1 MILQNEII
9 LTTPILGCRVSE
21 GRPRVLVRHTNGEP
35 GLIQEM
41 WHDSMRRAASD
52 LGIKYDQQALILPMY
67 FSATKFEEYLRVY
80 NKTHKERFES
90 IPKGAVVKFE
100 LHLMEDKL
108 DPSSYGKL
116 LSLVGKYYGMSQW
129 GNKFGYG
136 RFEVQFIKRQR
147 ADVSLDFPIDI

>member
-9 LTTPILGCRVSE
+9 LKTPILGCRISE
-21 GRPRVLVRHTNGEP
+21 ERPRELVRHANGEP

-41 WHDSMRRAASD
+41 WHDSMRKAASD
-52 LGIKYDQQALILPMY
+52 LGIKYDQQAFILPMS
-67 FSATKFEEYLRVY
+67 FTATKFEEYLRVY

-90 IPKGAVVKFE
+90 IPTGATIKFE
-100 LHLMEDKL
+100 LHLLEDKL
-108 DPSSYGKL
+108 NPSEYAKL
-116 LSLVGKYYGMSQW
+116 LALVGKHYGISQW

-147 ADVSLDFPIDI
+147 AEVSLDFQIDI